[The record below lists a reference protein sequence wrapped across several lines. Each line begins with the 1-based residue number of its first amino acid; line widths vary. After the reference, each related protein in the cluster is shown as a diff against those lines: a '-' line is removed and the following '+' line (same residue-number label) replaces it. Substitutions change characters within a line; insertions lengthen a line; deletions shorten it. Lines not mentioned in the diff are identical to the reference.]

1 MRGIFYML
9 AAMAVIS
16 VQETLAKYLGQY
28 LPVMMVLWARYLGHL
43 ILMVILLWPKHG
55 TSLFRASRPMMQAG
69 RSLILMID
77 SLLFFTGL
85 TMIGLAEAT
94 AIFFTVP
101 MLVVVLSIPI
111 LGERVGW
118 RSLCA
123 TLVGFIGTLVIVRPD
138 IGGTDMEG
146 LGTGALFI
154 LAAAF
159 CMATFNVTTRKLAN
173 SDPMPV
179 TLFYTALI
187 GAVASSLAVPFFWQ
201 MPEGTNVWLALVAI
215 GLFGGL
221 AHSLIIAAHK
231 YAAATTV
238 APFMYSQIFWALL
251 LGWAMFD
258 SLPDIY
264 AWVGGGIVIL
274 SGLYL
279 IHRGRVDGKSPA
291 P

>member
-1 MRGIFYML
+1 
-9 AAMAVIS
+9 
-16 VQETLAKYLGQY
+16 
-28 LPVMMVLWARYLGHL
+28 MMVLWARYVGHL
-43 ILMVILLWPKHG
+43 ILMVILLWPRHG
-55 TSLFRASRPMMQAG
+55 TGLFRASRPLMQAG

-118 RSLCA
+118 RSLAA
-123 TLVGFIGTLVIVRPD
+123 TFIGFLGTLVIVRPD
-138 IGGTDMEG
+138 IGGTDIEG

-159 CMATFNVTTRKLAN
+159 CMAAFNVTTRKLAD

-179 TLFYTALI
+179 TLFYTALV

-201 MPEGTNVWLALVAI
+201 MPSGLDVWLALIAI

-251 LGWAMFD
+251 LGWVMFD
-258 SLPDIY
+258 SLPDLY
-264 AWVGGGIVIL
+264 AWTGGAIVIA

-279 IHRGRVDGKSPA
+279 IHRGRVDGKSPG